1 MIATK
6 FAQSVII
13 TPIIQRFSMKHLFS
27 FLAAAML
34 ASAAWAQTTVTLTV
48 DMTNEDVSMDGVHVA
63 GNFQGWDPAATPMTD
78 NGDGTW
84 SHTFTVDSAA
94 TYQYKYVNGNAWGTD
109 ESVPGACAFDGNRQI
124 SVDGMMGEVSSLACF
139 GNCAACG
146 MTTVRFRVDMANEE
160 VSPFGVHVAGD
171 FQGWDPAGTELT
183 DEDGDMVYET
193 IQSFDADSA
202 DQIVFKFINGSD
214 WTDPNELIDVACGD
228 GTGNRVLALDA
239 SDIVLAAN
247 EAGSAYCFNSCETCV
262 EPLAV
267 TFNIDMSVVAS
278 VSENGVHL
286 AGSFQGWD
294 PAGTP
299 LSDNGDGTW
308 SVTVEMEPGTYE
320 FKVIN
325 SNAWDGNE
333 ENMEGSGCNNG
344 GNRIATFDAD
354 NNVYEAC
361 FNTCPGESCT
371 PDPDPADITFRV
383 NMANQELAEGQAV
396 FVWGGFTGWQG
407 GAIEMTDADGDGIW
421 EHTENISGGANV
433 DYKYSIGHPNDEGVI
448 EEDGVYVLDGDT
460 TNWVA
465 AGCGVDNGFGGYN
478 RRHVRS
484 GLAEVLDVV
493 CFNEC
498 SDCAGSDA
506 SVNDVTVDFGVF
518 PNPATDRVVLAGIQ
532 GNADVWL
539 IDVQGREVFALNN
552 AALNGRFELNVS
564 DLQAGAYT
572 IVVRQGAQRGVQ
584 RLLIK

>member
-1 MIATK
+1 M
-6 FAQSVII
+6 
-13 TPIIQRFSMKHLFS
+13 
-27 FLAAAML
+27 
-34 ASAAWAQTTVTLTV
+34 TLTV
-48 DMTNEDVSMDGVHVA
+48 DMTNEMVSMDGVHVA

-84 SHTFTVDSAA
+84 SYSFTSDTAA
-94 TYQYKYVNGNAWGTD
+94 SYQYKFVNGNAWGTD
-109 ESVPGACAFDGNRQI
+109 EGVPGACAVDGNRGI
-124 SVDGMMGEVSSLACF
+124 TVDGMMGDVSAEACF

-160 VSPFGVHVAGD
+160 VSPFGVHVAGSFNAWSFD
-171 FQGWDPAGTELT
+171 GLELL
-183 DEDGDMVYET
+183 DEDGDMVYEV
-193 IQSFDADSA
+193 IHSWDAGTDTSIVYKFVNGNSTA
-202 DQIVFKFINGSD
+202 DLLESVEGDCSD
-214 WTDPNELIDVACGD
+214 PAEPQF
-228 GTGNRVLALDA
+228 GNRYLALDA
-239 SDIVLAAN
+239 SDIVVSAN
-247 EAGSAYCFNSCETCV
+247 ESGSPYCFNSCVSCV
-262 EPLAV
+262 APLAV

-278 VSENGVHL
+278 VSENGVHI

-294 PAGTP
+294 PAGTS

-344 GNRIATFDAD
+344 QNRVATFDAD
-354 NNVYEAC
+354 NNTYTAC

-407 GAIEMTDADGDGIW
+407 GAIEMTDADADGIW

-433 DYKYSIGHPNDEGVI
+433 DYKYSIGHPNDDGMI

-465 AGCGVDNGFGGYN
+465 AGCGVDNGFDGYN

-484 GLAEVLDVV
+484 GVAEVLDVV

-498 SDCAGSDA
+498 SDCEGSDA
-506 SVNDVTVDFGVF
+506 SVYDATVAFGLF
-518 PNPATDRVVLAGIQ
+518 PNPAADRVVLMGAQ
-532 GNADVWL
+532 GNADVFVL
-539 IDVQGREVFALNN
+539 DVQGREVMSLNN
-552 AALNGRFELNVS
+552 AALNGRFELNVAG
-564 DLQAGAYT
+564 LEAGAYT
-572 IVVRQGAQRGVQ
+572 VVIRQGLKQGAKRILVQ
-584 RLLIK
+584 